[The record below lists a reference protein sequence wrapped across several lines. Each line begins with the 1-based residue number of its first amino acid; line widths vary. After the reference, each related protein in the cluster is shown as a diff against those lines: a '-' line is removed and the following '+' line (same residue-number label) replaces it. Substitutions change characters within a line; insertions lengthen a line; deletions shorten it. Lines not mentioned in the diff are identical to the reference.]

1 MTQTLLLFFSS
12 GFVLGIFHAFD
23 ADHVV
28 AINTLIT
35 KSKNILSTLKISLF
49 WGLGHSLTLL
59 ITALIVFLFLGS
71 LPEKISLF
79 FEFVVGLILI
89 YLGLSSF
96 HSNLESSLKKISGHK
111 KSFGIGIA
119 HGLAGSGVI
128 ILFFLT
134 RLNTL
139 SEIIFYVF
147 IFGIG
152 SILGMGLIALSFHY
166 FFNILSKKKLL
177 PTSIIQKI
185 VASISVVVGFYML
198 VSIIWLY

>member
-79 FEFVVGLILI
+79 FEFIVGLILI

-147 IFGIG
+147 IFSY
-152 SILGMGLIALSFHY
+152 SI
-166 FFNILSKKKLL
+166 
-177 PTSIIQKI
+177 
-185 VASISVVVGFYML
+185 
-198 VSIIWLY
+198 